1 MKFYHSP
8 GSCSEGIL
16 LLLKACGAQH
26 ELVTTDLKK
35 GAHRDPGY
43 LALNPKG
50 KVPALM
56 LPDGNI
62 LTEWPVIAY
71 WIAKTYPAA
80 RLLPTDLA
88 EEVQIMALT
97 EHIVS
102 GLHMRGSVFAMLPQK
117 FVVQPEVQEDLRL
130 HGQDIVRTGFARLAE
145 QLGSKDYL
153 FGSFSIADAA
163 AYYLILW
170 KDRIGVELPEALVE
184 YYRRLQLRSL
194 ENAP

>member
-16 LLLKACGAQH
+16 LLLKACGAQY

-35 GAHRDPGY
+35 GAHRDSGY

-71 WIAKTYPAA
+71 WIAKTYPDA
-80 RLLPTDLA
+80 RLLPTDLM
-88 EEVQIMALT
+88 EEVHVMALT

-117 FVVQPEVQEDLRL
+117 FLSEPEAQAELRL
-130 HGQDIVRTGFARLAE
+130 HGQDVVRTGFARLAE
-145 QLGSKDYL
+145 QLGTKEYL
-153 FGSFSIADAA
+153 FGAFSIADAA

-170 KDRIGVELPEALVE
+170 RDRIGVELPTALAE
-184 YYRRLQLRSL
+184 YYRRLQLRSA
-194 ENAP
+194 ENAS